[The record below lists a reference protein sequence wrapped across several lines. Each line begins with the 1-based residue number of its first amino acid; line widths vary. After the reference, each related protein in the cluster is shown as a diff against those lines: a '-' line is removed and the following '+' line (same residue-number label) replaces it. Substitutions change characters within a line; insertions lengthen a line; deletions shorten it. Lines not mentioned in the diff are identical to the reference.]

1 MSEYTLHIDELT
13 DEISEQLDEG
23 WEAWASIVEEINIE
37 TDTEIK
43 HIACT
48 KKDYTSKKD
57 YSLEERVEI
66 AEKYRRTLEERVE
79 IAEKYQQLYLDK
91 LGCIDKQY
99 NQSSKLLKQ
108 VQTMLRSVH
117 KREQAVTEKEQAFE
131 QYSLKNPQEHDVV
144 RLRTRNAD
152 MGKQILTLQKRVR
165 ELEALNT

>member
-1 MSEYTLHIDELT
+1 MSEYTLHADKLM

-23 WEAWASIVEEINIE
+23 WEAWASVVEEINIE

-43 HIACT
+43 HIART
-48 KKDYTSKKD
+48 KKDYTPKED
-57 YSLEERVEI
+57 YS
-66 AEKYRRTLEERVE
+66 LEERVE

-108 VQTMLRSVH
+108 AQAMLMSVH
-117 KREQAVTEKEQAFE
+117 KREQVVAEKEQAFE

-152 MGKQILTLQKRVR
+152 MGKQILALRKRVR